1 MSTPSWYAIR
11 VRSNFEHTTATFL
24 SSMGYDVFLP
34 VYHAR
39 RKWSDRVK
47 DIQVPLFSGYLF
59 CSMDITKRLP
69 VLQAPGVVNIVGC
82 GTALTPVPDE
92 EIEAV
97 RTIVNSKVAVQPW
110 PYLHTGDT
118 IRIQH
123 GPLAGIEGIVVEM
136 KSCTRLIV
144 RINLLQRAVAAE
156 VDVNWVRQGY
166 AQSPSG
172 TESQSELSPSGRSK
186 IILTGSK

>member
-1 MSTPSWYAIR
+1 MSTPFWYAIR
-11 VRSNFEHTTATFL
+11 VRSNCENTTASYL
-24 SSMGYDVFLP
+24 GSMGYDVFLP
-34 VYHAR
+34 VYQAR

-47 DIQVPLFSGYLF
+47 EVQVPLFSGYLF

-82 GTALTPVPDE
+82 GTVLTPVPNE

-97 RTIVNSKVAVQPW
+97 RTIVNSKVAVKPW

-118 IRIQH
+118 IRMQQ
-123 GPLAGIEGIVVEM
+123 GPLAGIEGVVVEM

-156 VDVNWVRQGY
+156 VDAHWVTLRQSSST
-166 AQSPSG
+166 ASH
-172 TESQSELSPSGRSK
+172 
-186 IILTGSK
+186 